1 MQMLVSS
8 KSQREDLPIPS
19 KKDNLKGI
27 FHSEELKVEKQEKE
41 VKQKEKIHVSM
52 EDSDED
58 LPNLTSDEED

>member
-1 MQMLVSS
+1 MLVSS

-19 KKDNLKGI
+19 KKDNLKII